1 MYVFFLISSTAKL
14 NVSALQEVSEDTIQL
29 EESENFYKDKLE
41 HFGKTIISHPN
52 PFISYFL
59 DRYMLE

>member
-1 MYVFFLISSTAKL
+1 MYVFFLISSTVEL
-14 NVSALQEVSEDTIQL
+14 IISVLQEVQEDTIQL
-29 EESENFYKDKLE
+29 EESEHCYKDKLE

-59 DRYMLE
+59 DR

>member
-1 MYVFFLISSTAKL
+1 MELIIS
-14 NVSALQEVSEDTIQL
+14 VLQEVQEDTIQL
-29 EESENFYKDKLE
+29 EESEHCYKDKLE

-59 DRYMLE
+59 DR